1 MTKLTGRVAIIFGG
15 SSGIGKATAL
25 LFGREAARVAVVA
38 SGHLDKAQA
47 VVDEIETAGGTG
59 RAYAVDIRDVDA
71 IRALVKKVEQDL
83 GPIDILVNSAGVY
96 YPTLIGE
103 VEERDYDRMA
113 DINLKG
119 TFFTID
125 AVTPGMKARGRGH
138 IVNVASVA
146 GVRASARF
154 PLYSATKAAIIML
167 TKSLGGALAPHG
179 IHVNAIAP
187 GNTATPLN
195 IGERQDEANQELMA
209 SKAAVTPSQRVYSP
223 PEEMAASILF
233 LCAGDV
239 NALYGATL
247 VIDEGLSTC
256 V

>member
-25 LFGREAARVAVVA
+25 LFGREAAKVAVVA
-38 SGHLDKAQA
+38 SGQLAKAQA
-47 VVDEIETAGGTG
+47 VVDEIDAAGGVA

-71 IRALVKKVEQDL
+71 IRALVKQVEQDL
-83 GPIDILVNSAGVY
+83 GPINILVNSAGVY

-103 VEERDYDRMA
+103 IDEADYDRMV

-119 TFFTID
+119 TLFTID

-195 IGERQDEANQELMA
+195 LDERNDAANDALMA
-209 SKAAVTPSQRVYSP
+209 AKAALTPSQRVYSP

-233 LCAGDV
+233 LCAGEV

>member
-1 MTKLTGRVAIIFGG
+1 MPKR
-15 SSGIGKATAL
+15 
-25 LFGREAARVAVVA
+25 R
-38 SGHLDKAQA
+38 
-47 VVDEIETAGGTG
+47 
-59 RAYAVDIRDVDA
+59 
-71 IRALVKKVEQDL
+71 
-83 GPIDILVNSAGVY
+83 
-96 YPTLIGE
+96 
-103 VEERDYDRMA
+103 
-113 DINLKG
+113 
-119 TFFTID
+119 
-125 AVTPGMKARGRGH
+125 RGRWPT
-138 IVNVASVA
+138 SVA

-195 IGERQDEANQELMA
+195 IGERQDEANQDLMA
-209 SKAAVTPSQRVYSP
+209 SKAAVTPSRRVYSP